1 MSFVR
6 DRLVEGFFWA
16 VGFTP
21 NPQFGFCRKLST
33 KLAVLIT
40 TIDDI
45 YDVYGTLDEL
55 ELFTDIVDRF
65 VHMLYI
71 FSSLSIFI
79 LSCHLKDN
87 YP

>member
-1 MSFVR
+1 M
-6 DRLVEGFFWA
+6 EGFLWA

-21 NPQFGFCRKLST
+21 NPQFGYCRKIST
-33 KLAVLIT
+33 KLSVLLT

-65 VHMLYI
+65 VHMPYI
-71 FSSLSIFI
+71 FFMLSY
-79 LSCHLKDN
+79 HLKDN
-87 YP
+87 WNWKLRWLTIYKKF